1 MPEMLLVPVRVE
13 GLWLGRDQLVVGS
26 TADFSRLPFDDG
38 LRDINPDVA
47 NISEDIVSQP
57 FEDQNLYLKAGVHLH
72 WTLPR
77 GLTMQRPTPRGPEF
91 PAVPDRWLVVRW
103 RRVGARWDVEMSW
116 VVESNYLF
124 PDGQGR
130 IREHRFPAEGG
141 ASEEARPTPVP
152 LSRPESAA
160 GCLACEGPRGRI
172 PGSPHRRRPW
182 RADLRRVLSRLPER
196 PRPARRS
203 DSGSA
208 RGAGYDVFGWY
219 SDGEKNP
226 LAQYFLDFQ
235 RAGWKP
241 SKPEA
246 TIQDDFARAV
256 AENLG
261 WSVNR
266 APGPSF
272 PGRLLCLGRLAFDI
286 PGPVAEAP
294 SFSAPDPKIVLAST
308 GTEALSVYLA
318 GAVAPDQAAQVED
331 QLEALL
337 LAPSLEN
344 RRLDLGAKLAEGRH
358 EKGFQAVDGGSLWGV
373 RRRVH
378 EGRCACGCQLR
389 GTRRGDP
396 ARLRG
401 ARAERGQP
409 PPAAVRPRSRRDPL
423 DRRQLFADWYKSMI
437 CASSP
442 DDGLEDY
449 PDLDEVRH
457 FIETKDLEPLRRA
470 DGAVGK
476 LAVNVDTSGRLSA
489 SSTPDPATPT
499 SAGAGRGVERPPGV
513 VGPGQ

>member
-124 PDGQGR
+124 PDGQGADSGS
-130 IREHRFPAEGG
+130 IAFPLKVGH
-141 ASEEARPTPVP
+141 PK
-152 LSRPESAA
+152 
-160 GCLACEGPRGRI
+160 
-172 PGSPHRRRPW
+172 
-182 RADLRRVLSRLPER
+182 
-196 PRPARRS
+196 RPARRPFRYLGRKVPLDAWRAKDLEAEYLDRLTAVGHGEPTFAAFYPNCLS
-203 DSGSA
+203 VLGLHDDLTPDRLA
-208 RGAGYDVFGWY
+208 GAGYDVFGWY

-261 WSVNR
+261 WSVEPC
-266 APGPSF
+266 PGPI
-272 PGRLLCLGRLAFDI
+272 L
-286 PGPVAEAP
+286 PGPP
-294 SFSAPDPKIVLAST
+294 
-308 GTEALSVYLA
+308 ALPGPPGLRYSRP
-318 GAVAPDQAAQVED
+318 GGRGPI
-331 QLEALL
+331 LL
-337 LAPSLEN
+337 
-344 RRLDLGAKLAEGRH
+344 
-358 EKGFQAVDGGSLWGV
+358 
-373 RRRVH
+373 
-378 EGRCACGCQLR
+378 
-389 GTRRGDP
+389 
-396 ARLRG
+396 
-401 ARAERGQP
+401 
-409 PPAAVRPRSRRDPL
+409 RPRPE
-423 DRRQLFADWYKSMI
+423 DRA
-437 CASSP
+437 
-442 DDGLEDY
+442 GEH
-449 PDLDEVRH
+449 RH
-457 FIETKDLEPLRRA
+457 R
-470 DGAVGK
+470 GAVG
-476 LAVNVDTSGRLSA
+476 LPGRGNSPRSGGSGRG
-489 SSTPDPATPT
+489 PARGALARPVPRE
-499 SAGAGRGVERPPGV
+499 SPAGSRREARRGPP
-513 VGPGQ
+513 

>member
-124 PDGQGR
+124 PDGQGADSGS
-130 IREHRFPAEGG
+130 IAFPLKVGH
-141 ASEEARPTPVP
+141 PK
-152 LSRPESAA
+152 
-160 GCLACEGPRGRI
+160 
-172 PGSPHRRRPW
+172 
-182 RADLRRVLSRLPER
+182 
-196 PRPARRS
+196 RPARRPFRYLGRKVPLDAWRAKDLEAEYLDRLTAVGHGEPTFAAFYPNCLS
-203 DSGSA
+203 VLGLHDDLTPDRLA
-208 RGAGYDVFGWY
+208 GAGYDVFGWY

-318 GAVAPDQAAQVED
+318 GAIAPDQAAQVED

-373 RRRVH
+373 
-378 EGRCACGCQLR
+378 GRESTKA
-389 GTRRGDP
+389 DAP
-396 ARLRG
+396 ADASSAGPDEVTLPASVAHG
-401 ARAERGQP
+401 LNAVNLLQQQYDRAVNEII
-409 PPAAVRPRSRRDPL
+409 SM
-423 DRRQLFADWYKSMI
+423 RRQLFADWYKSMI
-437 CASSP
+437 CAHPP

-499 SAGAGRGVERPPGV
+499 SAGRWPGR
-513 VGPGQ
+513 